1 MFLALLIGFNVLH
14 PVLYGVIHH
23 PTIGV
28 IMTFNDILKNK
39 DASAEAKLQ
48 DLINLVAGIR
58 KEYGNSDVEIDVPYV
73 NTPEG
78 TVSFK
83 YLDAESKVVYA
94 GKAVRDATVE
104 AVEICESTQ
113 GAVLDKEIESLIAVC
128 PILCNLAV
136 STSSKYI

>member
-1 MFLALLIGFNVLH
+1 MAK
-14 PVLYGVIHH
+14 
-23 PTIGV
+23 
-28 IMTFNDILKNK
+28 FNDILKS
-39 DASAEAKLQ
+39 DASATEKLT
-48 DLINLVAGIR
+48 DLTALVAGIR
-58 KEYGNSDVEIDVPYV
+58 KEYGNSDIEIDVPYV

-113 GAVLDKEIESLIAVC
+113 GAVLDKELESLIAVC
-128 PILCNLAV
+128 PVLCNLAAA
-136 STSSKYI
+136 TSSKYI